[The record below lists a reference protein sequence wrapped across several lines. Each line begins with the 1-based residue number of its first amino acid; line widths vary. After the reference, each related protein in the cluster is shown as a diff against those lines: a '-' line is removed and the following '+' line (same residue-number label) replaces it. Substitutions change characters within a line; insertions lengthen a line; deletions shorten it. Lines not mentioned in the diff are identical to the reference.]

1 VCILDVCC
9 VFYSIIS
16 THGYGDSMYG
26 VLWSQSGVLW
36 SLSGVLWSLSG
47 VCVEFEWS
55 KFTKGVS
62 TNIQ

>member
-1 VCILDVCC
+1 VYFTVLYQHTATVIVC
-9 VFYSIIS
+9 
-16 THGYGDSMYG
+16 MYG

-36 SLSGVLWSLSG
+36 SLSGVLRSLSG